1 MLVAMAEPPTLAD
14 FLRARRE
21 RLTPAQVGLPDSGR
35 RRTPGLRREEVAALA
50 GVSID
55 YLVRLEQ
62 GRDTHPSPSVLLAL
76 ADALRLSDEERAHL
90 LKLSAIGASP
100 ELCPSFGALPTEV
113 EPRVQLLLDRMG
125 PTPAFAKSSMFD
137 LLAGNASWEALVR
150 PLGMLDGPR
159 RPANLV
165 RFTFLHPEARAVFP
179 DWDTMADGEVAALR
193 AAEPRLSLDAR
204 FGELLAELEAV
215 PAFAERWS
223 AHHVARK
230 APHVKRVVHP
240 EVGELRIDLEVLDL
254 SGTDGQQIIVWLPAD
269 EATDAAIRRA
279 TVGEPA
285 LRVVGGTQ

>member
-1 MLVAMAEPPTLAD
+1 MLVAMADLPTLAE

-21 RLTPAQVGLPDSGR
+21 GLTPGEVGLPDSGR

-76 ADALRLSDEERAHL
+76 ADALRLGDEERAHL
-90 LKLSAIGASP
+90 VKLSAIGSSP
-100 ELCPSFGALPTEV
+100 ELCPSFEPLATEV

-125 PTPAFAKSSMFD
+125 ATPAFAKSPMFD
-137 LLAGNASWEALVR
+137 ILAVNATFEALAR
-150 PLGMLDGPR
+150 PLGILDGPAA
-159 RPANLV
+159 PGNLV
-165 RFTFLHPEARAVFP
+165 RFTFTHPAARRVFP
-179 DWDTMADGEVAALR
+179 DWELLADGEVAALR

-230 APHVKRVVHP
+230 APHTKRVVHP
-240 EVGELRIDLEVLDL
+240 AVGELRVDLEVLEVA
-254 SGTDGQQIIVWLPAD
+254 GTDGLQVIVWLPAD